1 MEQRMKR
8 EVVLGSLIVVG
19 ALAMTLAAQQAPAPA
34 PTALQVEKLRDNLF
48 VLRGGGGNTAVFVQT
63 DGVTVVDTKNPGW
76 GQPLLTKIREL
87 TNKPVTTIINTHTHF
102 DHVSGNVGFPA
113 TVDIVTHENTAVNMK
128 RIAATTNLP
137 PVTGFP
143 GTLPSNVLA
152 QSGGRG
158 LPTRT
163 FRDGMTLGAGND
175 RIDLRYFG
183 RGHTNGDAWVLFPA
197 LRVMHAGDIFANK
210 SLPLLDYNSGG
221 TGVEIPDT
229 LLKAYTET
237 AKAVDSI
244 VTGHST
250 VVTPDDLREFAEF
263 NRDFREAVR
272 EGKTSGRSVAE
283 IVKNW
288 SIPVRYKGYTPANT
302 AIVQANVE
310 NIYKELP

>member
-1 MEQRMKR
+1 
-8 EVVLGSLIVVG
+8 
-19 ALAMTLAAQQAPAPA
+19 
-34 PTALQVEKLRDNLF
+34 
-48 VLRGGGGNTAVFVQT
+48 
-63 DGVTVVDTKNPGW
+63 
-76 GQPLLTKIREL
+76 
-87 TNKPVTTIINTHTHF
+87 
-102 DHVSGNVGFPA
+102 
-113 TVDIVTHENTAVNMK
+113 
-128 RIAATTNLP
+128 
-137 PVTGFP
+137 
-143 GTLPSNVLA
+143 
-152 QSGGRG
+152 
-158 LPTRT
+158 
-163 FRDGMTLGAGND
+163 
-175 RIDLRYFG
+175 
-183 RGHTNGDAWVLFPA
+183 
-197 LRVMHAGDIFANK
+197 
-210 SLPLLDYNSGG
+210 
-221 TGVEIPDT
+221 VEIPDT

>member
-1 MEQRMKR
+1 MKR
-8 EVVLGSLIVVG
+8 ELVLGILIAAG
-19 ALAMTLAAQQAPAPA
+19 TLAIATRAQQAPAP
-34 PTALQVEKLRDNLF
+34 TAIEVEKLKENLF

-102 DHVSGNVGFPA
+102 DHVSGNVDFPA
-113 TVDIVTHENTAVNMK
+113 TVDIVTHENTAANMK

-163 FRDGMTLGAGND
+163 FRDAMTIGAGND

-197 LRVMHAGDIFANK
+197 LRVMHAGDIFSGKN
-210 SLPLLDYNSGG
+210 LPLLDYNSGG
-221 TGVEIPDT
+221 SGVEISDT
-229 LLKAYTET
+229 LMRAYIATSKT
-237 AKAVDSI
+237 VDSI

-250 VVTPDDLREFAEF
+250 VMTPSDLQEYSDF
-263 NRDFREAVR
+263 NRDFRNTVLEA
-272 EGKTSGRSVAE
+272 KKSGRSVEE
-283 IVKNW
+283 IIKSW
-288 SIPVRYKGYTPANT
+288 RIPDQYKGYAAPNP
-302 AIVQANVE
+302 VLLRANVE
-310 NIYKELP
+310 NIYKGAP